1 MVDYIIDDMM
11 RESGHKYSETLSRL
25 TLPQKELLYA
35 IADEGRAQR
44 ITSGQFI
51 KRHYLQSASSVQA
64 AIRKLMEY
72 GLVTS
77 SEGSYYIEDQLF
89 HYWLQKS

>member
-1 MVDYIIDDMM
+1 MKLSQ
-11 RESGHKYSETLSRL
+11 ESPQNFNQGQLLFKLNNY

-64 AIRKLMEY
+64 AIRKLIEY